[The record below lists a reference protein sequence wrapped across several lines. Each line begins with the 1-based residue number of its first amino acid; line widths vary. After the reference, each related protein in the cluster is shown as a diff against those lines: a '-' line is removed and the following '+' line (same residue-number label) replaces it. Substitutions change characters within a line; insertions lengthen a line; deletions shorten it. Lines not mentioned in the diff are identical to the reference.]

1 MPEEAGPYWPDW
13 RTVCTSV
20 IGRGHL
26 EIYREC
32 QDAFRCNYA
41 TLVDPRTQSNGRPP
55 GPLITAISDGLGSA
69 PNSAIGANLAAG
81 IAQAVTQDAFS
92 GIDWQAASPSDLA
105 HTVHTA
111 LEIALAELS
120 AAVAAIRASTRQ
132 EWQNSSFNATLLIVV
147 FRPPW
152 LLTANVGDGFVIAQ
166 REGGQLLLVER
177 PYVSASDASA
187 VVTALQATALERAQV
202 SCLYDPFLTGFAA
215 STDGL
220 KEISLDWQRTLPE
233 APHEEFFA
241 PLLAGIADG
250 TLTSTSITRFLHQDR
265 IGAHAADDI
274 TLVAAARAA
283 KADRR

>member
-1 MPEEAGPYWPDW
+1 MTEDAGPHWPDW

-26 EIYREC
+26 EVYREC

-41 TLVDPRTQSNGRPP
+41 TLVHPKALSSGRPP
-55 GPLITAISDGLGSA
+55 GPMIAAISDGLGSA
-69 PNSAIGANLAAG
+69 GNSAIGSNLAAG
-81 IAQAVTQDAFS
+81 IAQAVTQDTFTA
-92 GIDWQAASPSDLA
+92 IDWQTASPSDLA
-105 HTVHTA
+105 RTVHTA
-111 LEIALAELS
+111 LDTALAELS
-120 AAVAAIRASTRQ
+120 EAVAAIRSSTARH
-132 EWQNSSFNATLLIVV
+132 WQDSSFNATLLITV

-152 LLTANVGDGFVIAQ
+152 LITANVGDGFVIAQ

-177 PYVSASDASA
+177 PYVSASDANA
-187 VVTALQATALERAQV
+187 TITVLQPTARAQAQV
-202 SCLYDPFLTGFAA
+202 SCLYDPFLIGFAA

-233 APHEEFFA
+233 TPHEEFFA

-265 IGAHAADDI
+265 ISAHAPDDL
-274 TLVAAARAA
+274 TLMAVARASR
-283 KADRR
+283 ADRD

>member
-1 MPEEAGPYWPDW
+1 MPEEAGPHWPDW
-13 RTVCTSV
+13 RVVCTSV

-81 IAQAVTQDAFS
+81 IAQAVTRDAFS
-92 GIDWQAASPSDLA
+92 GIDWQTAHPSDLA

-111 LEIALAELS
+111 LEVALAELS
-120 AAVAAIRASTRQ
+120 AAVAAIRACTRQ

-265 IGAHAADDI
+265 IGAHAADDL

-283 KADRR
+283 KADRG